1 MKGKVC
7 LITGATNGIGLE
19 TARALA
25 KQGVKVV
32 MVGRNATKTTQIAEE
47 LCQSTGGTVE
57 TLIGDL
63 SLIAQT
69 RQVAEAFKARYD
81 RLDILINNA
90 GAIYTSRQVTAEG
103 HELTFALNH
112 LSYFVLTNLVLEVIL
127 DSAPARIINVSSMAH
142 MGGKILFDDLNATQG
157 YNGFGVYGNSKLMN
171 VLFTYELA
179 RRLANK
185 GVTVN
190 ALHPG
195 IVQTGFNRNNGSL
208 MQALTGFF
216 TGLGRLFNVVLTPEQ
231 GAQTTLHLATSPQVA
246 QVTGKYFSA
255 SKETPSSPL
264 SYDTEIQRRLWEVSE
279 QLTDIRA
286 IV

>member
-25 KQGVKVV
+25 KLGAKVV
-32 MVGRNATKTTQIAEE
+32 IVGRNAEKTTQVADE

-81 RLDILINNA
+81 RLDLLINNA
-90 GAIYTSRQVTAEG
+90 GAIYTARQVTAEG
-103 HELTFALNH
+103 HEMTFALNH
-112 LSYFVLTNLVLEVIL
+112 LSYFALTNLLLEVIL

-142 MGGKILFDDLNATQG
+142 MGGKILFDDLNATQS
-157 YNGFGVYGNSKLMN
+157 YSGFGVYGHSKLMN

-179 RRLANK
+179 RRLEHR

-208 MQALTGFF
+208 MQILTGFF
-216 TGLGRLFNVVLTPEQ
+216 TGVGRLFNVVLTPEQ
-231 GAQTTLHLATSPQVA
+231 GAQTTLYLATSPQVA

-255 SKETPSSPL
+255 SKETASSAL
-264 SYDTEIQRRLWEVSE
+264 SYDLETQRRLWEISE
-279 QLTDIRA
+279 QITGIKA